1 MWPCYKNTSRDVPA
15 WIQGQASLTLH
26 WGGPFD
32 SEWRGKVTSFKITAI
47 LFVFS
52 SLCYM
57 FFLQLKRNIFFW
69 PRVCLRDSSFEQLF
83 TKYLRVKCRIGS
95 ARGETESE

>member
-1 MWPCYKNTSRDVPA
+1 MWPCYKNTSRDVPV

-26 WGGPFD
+26 WGGPFN

-69 PRVCLRDSSFEQLF
+69 PRVCLPPPPPPPD
-83 TKYLRVKCRIGS
+83 
-95 ARGETESE
+95 